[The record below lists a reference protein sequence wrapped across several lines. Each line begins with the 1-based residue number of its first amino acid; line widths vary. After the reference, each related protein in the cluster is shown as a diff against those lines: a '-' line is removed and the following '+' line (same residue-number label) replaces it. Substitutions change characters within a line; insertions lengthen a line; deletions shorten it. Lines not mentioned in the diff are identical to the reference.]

1 MTRLLEG
8 DFVYRHRPPIL
19 VTETAGCVLRTAERD
34 YIDLQA
40 ASGAAILGYD
50 PRLLARLD
58 LESGP
63 LSKPQTCESR
73 RRIALGARLEVLI
86 AEAQGRRGRVGF
98 ELGGAQGIELAIKIV
113 LSAHK
118 RLTLFTIEG
127 AYHGRSLFTSHLSS
141 SRRYTLGTH
150 LGMPVVRLPNP
161 HFVADREGLS
171 IEQATAIC
179 LRQVRMAFEDER
191 LGVCDPMGSLP
202 VLIYESIQNVA
213 GMLDLPAPYL
223 AALEELVH
231 ATGGVSIADEIF
243 AGMYR
248 FGPMFAHQ
256 AKDLR
261 PDIGVFSKGLTNGLA
276 PLSAIWVAE
285 ESGLSDSFAAG
296 THSCTYL
303 NYELGLIIADRVLDR
318 VAALDLRRVHSLG
331 HSILQRIEAAAP
343 RGLIT
348 GRYANGAVARID
360 LAEAE
365 LARRLSTAMLNA
377 VPLGVLHA
385 TTGLARKSIILHPP
399 YVISDDD
406 LDRAAEV
413 IEVAMRQFR

>member
-1 MTRLLEG
+1 M
-8 DFVYRHRPPIL
+8 
-19 VTETAGCVLRTAERD
+19 VTGTSGSLLRTAERD

-50 PRLLARLD
+50 AGLLARLD
-58 LESGP
+58 LETGP
-63 LSKPQTCESR
+63 LSKPQTCESHR
-73 RRIALGARLEVLI
+73 RVALAARLEGLI
-86 AEAQGRRGRVGF
+86 AEAQGRRGQVGF

-113 LSAHK
+113 LSANK

-127 AYHGRSLFTSHLSS
+127 AYHGRSLFTSHLSA

-150 LGMPVVRLPNP
+150 FGMPLVRLPNP
-161 HFVADREGLS
+161 YFVAEREALS

-179 LRQVRMAFEDER
+179 LRQIRMAFEDER
-191 LGVCDPMGSLP
+191 LGVCDPSGSLP

-213 GMLDLPAPYL
+213 GMLDLPETYL
-223 AALEELVH
+223 AALEHLVRSR
-231 ATGGVSIADEIF
+231 GGICIADEIF
-243 AGMYR
+243 TGMYR

-256 AKDLR
+256 AKALR
-261 PDIGVFSKGLTNGLA
+261 PEICVFSKGLTNGMA

-285 ESGLSDSFAAG
+285 ESGLSKTFVAG

-318 VAALDLRRVHSLG
+318 VAALDLRRAHSLG
-331 HSILQRIEAAAP
+331 GSLLARIEAAAP
-343 RGLIT
+343 RGIIA
-348 GRYANGAVARID
+348 GSFAKGAVARID
-360 LAEAE
+360 LAGTE
-365 LARRLSTAMLNA
+365 LALRLSAAMLSA

-385 TTGLARKSIILHPP
+385 TTGLARSSIILHPP

-406 LDRAAEV
+406 LDRAAAV
-413 IEVAMRQFR
+413 IGLAMRRLQ